1 MEIRKPGA
9 MTSRGFTLIELM
21 IVVALIGLLSAM
33 AIAIYSGYDC
43 RTKQSEA
50 KKNLSTIYEAQT
62 AYYVEYNQYASTLSD
77 IGFVLKSTS
86 WYTYAAG
93 GNDQTFLAVASN
105 GPKGDAWSVD
115 QNKVFQNLTNGCAR

>member
-1 MEIRKPGA
+1 MNKA
-9 MTSRGFTLIELM
+9 MGCAGFTLIELM

-50 KKNLSTIYEAQT
+50 KKNLSTIYEGQT
-62 AYYVEYNQYASTLSD
+62 AYYVEHNRYASSLAE
-77 IGFVLKSTS
+77 IGFALKSTS
-86 WYTYAAG
+86 WYTYTAG
-93 GNDQTFLAVASN
+93 GNDQSFLAIASN

-115 QNKVFQNLTNGCAR
+115 QNKVFLNTNGCAQ